1 MNRFFN
7 LTRELT
13 LLSIFVFILIKLL
26 VHFLVFEEHHLSV
39 ADHMH
44 ANFVILLVGLVLI
57 ILVHVFRYLQNSLAK
72 PVSSD
77 FDCGE
82 RSLFAAFWDVLEN
95 LEQRCEN
102 VHDFGVGVVHHDFTD
117 VI

>member
-1 MNRFFN
+1 M
-7 LTRELT
+7 L
-13 LLSIFVFILIKLL
+13 FILIKLL

-102 VHDFGVGVVHHDFTD
+102 VHDFGVGVVYHDFTD